1 MCVCVCV
8 CALCVCVSVLNCH
21 NLRSIDQPVSDIL
34 EENMIKRDISVL
46 MNQTVCNRPNSTHMQ
61 NMELFYLPFLWLA

>member
-1 MCVCVCV
+1 MLCVYVCVCV
-8 CALCVCVSVLNCH
+8 LCVCLSVLNCH

-34 EENMIKRDISVL
+34 EENIDINVL
-46 MNQTVCNRPNSTHMQ
+46 AVCNRPSSTHMQ